1 MTRLKLATTGLAA
14 LLLLAGLLVSPMAV
28 QGQNPSAEEIM
39 TQAKNRWQGEDFA
52 SPVKL
57 TTVESGGGKTVLDVA
72 FRSKLAEA
80 SRESEQYR
88 YNVYAR
94 VTAPDDSEG
103 LTLLVHEKA
112 FPTRDD
118 IWLHLPALDSTKSIV
133 PEDFRNPLFGSEFV
147 FEDVVGREPSI
158 DTHELQ
164 GSETLTVGDEERQA
178 WVVKSMPNNP
188 DLAGFAYRISYIG
201 KDSSIQLGMDLFNE
215 ADELIKRYRAQNV
228 DVIQDI
234 PTWTVATAENM
245 KTGRKTT
252 FEFADPKYNTGVSD
266 KLFDPKELGSN

>member
-1 MTRLKLATTGLAA
+1 MTRLKLATTGLAV
-14 LLLLAGLLVSPMAV
+14 LVLLAGLLVAPMAV

-39 TQAKNRWQGEDFA
+39 TQSKDRWQGEDFS

-57 TTVESGGGKTVLDVA
+57 TTVESGGGETVLDVA
-72 FRSKLAEA
+72 FRSKLVEA
-80 SRESEQYR
+80 SRDSEQYR

-94 VTAPDDSEG
+94 VTAPEDSEG
-103 LTLLVHEKA
+103 LTLLVHEKP

-164 GSETLTVGDEERQA
+164 GAETVTVGDAEREA
-178 WVVKSMPNNP
+178 WVVKSTPNDP
-188 DLAGFAYRISYIG
+188 DLAGFAYRVSYIG
-201 KDSSIQLGMDLFNE
+201 KDSYIQLRMELFNQD
-215 ADELIKRYRAQNV
+215 DEVIKRYQAQNV

-234 PTWTVATAENM
+234 PTWTVATAENLV
-245 KTGRKTT
+245 TGRETT
-252 FEFADPKYNTGVSD
+252 FEFVDPQYNTGVSD
-266 KLFDPKELGSN
+266 ELFDPEELGSN

>member
-1 MTRLKLATTGLAA
+1 MTRLKLATTGLAV
-14 LLLLAGLLVSPMAV
+14 LMLLAGLLVAPLAV

-39 TQAKNRWQGEDFA
+39 TQSKDRWQGEDFS

-57 TTVESGGGKTVLDVA
+57 TTVESGGGETVLDVA
-72 FRSKLAEA
+72 FRSKLVEA
-80 SRESEQYR
+80 SRDSEQYR

-94 VTAPDDSEG
+94 VTAPEDSEG

-158 DTHELQ
+158 GTHELQ
-164 GSETLTVGDEERQA
+164 GSETLDVGDEQREA
-178 WVVKSMPNNP
+178 WVVKSTPKDP
-188 DLAGFAYRISYIG
+188 DLAGFAYRVSYIG
-201 KDSSIQLGMDLFNE
+201 KDSSIQLRMELFNE
-215 ADELIKRYRAQNV
+215 DDEVIKRYRAQNV

-234 PTWTVATAENM
+234 PTWTVATAENLV
-245 KTGRKTT
+245 TGRETT
-252 FEFADPKYNTGVSD
+252 FEFVDPQYNTGVSD
-266 KLFDPKELGSN
+266 DLFDPEKLGSN